1 VRTHNCFAAP
11 KFVWRLTLLCILAMV
26 ISFTASGQT
35 VTRIT
40 GRITDQTGAVIP
52 KATVTAHN
60 ELTNQD
66 VVTITTS
73 TGDFTF
79 TNIRPGLYDVVA
91 TAPRFGTTTE
101 NAIHLVLD
109 ATVTVNLSLKPGSDK
124 QNITVYADEVQLD
137 QSKPDRGEVFN
148 AEEIDNAPLNGN
160 NPLSIAATQ
169 PGVVYEGAQKWQ
181 RPFDNYNMNLF
192 SANGQDATGNDFQID
207 GTPDNAIAWG
217 TKSIAAAPPAAS
229 ISEMRVITN
238 PYDAQYGHTGGA
250 VFDMVT
256 KYGTNNFHGQIFE
269 NMRRTWLRANTHLAD
284 TTGAAKG
291 KSWVDQYGFETDGP
305 LRIPHYYNGTDKT
318 FFTLQ
323 YEGYRSGNP
332 LTELDSVPPL
342 SPGSTTESVAAT
354 GDFSADYY
362 YDNGSNLSTIIYDN
376 HTFDNTV
383 NGVGVARDPFTDNII
398 PTSRLNATAQKILSY
413 YPLPNYTTPAGSNW
427 GIDNHLAVAQESDT
441 NKSVIARV
449 DQNFGPKDKAY
460 LRFLWNKH
468 FEYDPYTGITG
479 AGKEGLALIRQN
491 DSFSA
496 DWTHTF
502 SPKLLLDFH
511 LSYNRYVDNQKFGDS
526 PFDLTN
532 LGWPSTY
539 NSTMP
544 MTTFPEIAMSEYTY
558 LGATSGPRETITNS
572 VGGLPTLTWL
582 HGAHTVKVGIDFR
595 LMHNSAYQAG
605 MSSGEL
611 YVARQWTQAHWW
623 YWGGYAEG
631 NSWASLLTGTADS
644 GYVNDDDK
652 LNVSF
657 PYLAAYLQDD
667 WKVTKRLT
675 VNLGV
680 RYDLQFPPT
689 ERHNQTVTD
698 FDTTSINP
706 VNATVASSL
715 PTGVTLLGGNTYA
728 GVNGNPR
735 TFFNLDL
742 LTLQPR
748 VGFNFAVDSKTV
760 VRGGIGTSY
769 STYSGYGNDQGFNQ
783 STSYDASDNNA
794 IWPNENVADP
804 FPTIQKPTGSSLGL
818 ATEVGDSFTVSNRNF
833 VSPGV
838 LNYSLG
844 VERQL
849 NSHTTVDLSFVG
861 SKGYH
866 LDSTDNI
873 NHISEGFASQCNLEN
888 GASYTTYE
896 NCITYPSSDSDL
908 SSNPEWVS
916 NPFKGVTAFETAGNG
931 LSYYT
936 NSYLSASV
944 YTRPFPEFG
953 DITQAEQ
960 NQGQSVYNSVQL
972 VVTHRWN
979 NALTFHGSYVRSKLT
994 DKGGYADTI
1003 YRIRLHYLDL
1013 GDRPNRYTF
1022 NGVWHLPVGR
1032 GRRFMANSNRL
1043 VDAAIGGWSLS
1054 PIYIWQNGVPEGI
1067 GLEAVKKQHS
1077 SHHREILNGAHVIR
1091 GSGHCVEWYNPNDN
1105 YNLAFASGSNTTGC
1119 TLGDPDF
1126 IVRPS
1131 YAAVQDYPYPGI
1143 REPNY
1148 QQMDVSLS
1156 KTFVI
1161 TSKTKLDFRMDAYNA
1176 LNHPTWDE
1184 GYNLDTSSSYFG
1196 TIDMDT
1202 TAQSNQPRDVQLSA
1216 KFIW

>member
-1 VRTHNCFAAP
+1 MRTHNCFAVP
-11 KFVWRLTLLCILAMV
+11 KLVWSSTLLFLLAMV
-26 ISFTASGQT
+26 FSFTASGQT

-52 KATVTAHN
+52 KATITARN
-60 ELTNQD
+60 ELTNQS
-66 VVTITTS
+66 VVTATTS
-73 TGDFTF
+73 TGDYTF
-79 TNIRPGLYDVVA
+79 TNIRSGLYDVSA
-91 TAPRFGTTTE
+91 TAPGFGTATE
-101 NAIHLVLD
+101 NAVHLVLD

-124 QNITVYADEVQLD
+124 ENVTVYADEVQLD

-148 AEEIDNAPLNGN
+148 AEEIENAPLNGN

-169 PGVVYEGAQKWQ
+169 PGVIYSGQQQWQ

-192 SANGQDATGNDFQID
+192 SANGQAADGNDFQID
-207 GTPDNAIAWG
+207 GTPDNAVAWG
-217 TKSIAAAPPAAS
+217 ARSIAAAPPAAS
-229 ISEMRVITN
+229 IAEMRIITN

-256 KYGTNNFHGQIFE
+256 KYGTNNNHGQIFE
-269 NMRRTWLRANTHLAD
+269 NMRRTWLRANSHFAD
-284 TTGAAKG
+284 FTGAAKG
-291 KSWVDQYGFETDGP
+291 KSWVDQYGFEADGP
-305 LRIPHYYNGTDKT
+305 VRVPHFYNGTDKT

-323 YEGYRSGNP
+323 YEGYRSGSP
-332 LTELDSVPPL
+332 QTYLDSVLPM
-342 SPGSTTESVAAT
+342 SPGSTTQTVAET

-362 YDNGSNLSTIIYDN
+362 YDGTCNCNLPTTIYDN
-376 HTFDNTV
+376 HTFNGPDV
-383 NGVGVARDPFTDNII
+383 NGVGTSRQPFTGNII
-398 PTSRLNATAQKILSY
+398 PKDRLNTAAQKILSY
-413 YPLPNYTTPAGSNW
+413 SPKPNYTTPATLNW
-427 GIDNHLAVAQESDT
+427 GLENHLAQVQEHDT
-441 NKSVIARV
+441 NKSVVARV
-449 DQNFGPKDKAY
+449 DHNFGPKDKAY

-468 FEYDPYTGITG
+468 FEYDPYNGIPG
-479 AGKEGLALIRQN
+479 AAKEGLDLIRQN

-502 SPKLLLDFH
+502 SPTLLLDFH
-511 LSYNRYVDNQKFGDS
+511 LSYNRYVDNQKFGDT

-532 LGWPSTY
+532 LGWPSSY
-539 NSTMP
+539 NTDMP
-544 MTTFPEIAMSEYTY
+544 MSTFPEIKLSEYTY

-582 HGAHTVKVGIDFR
+582 HGAHTVKIGIDYR
-595 LMHNSAYQAG
+595 LMHNSAFQAG

-623 YWGGYAEG
+623 YWGGWAEG

-657 PYLAAYLQDD
+657 PYLGTYLQDD

-680 RYDLQFPPT
+680 RYDLQFPPK

-706 VNATVASSL
+706 VNATVAANL
-715 PTGVTLLGGNTYA
+715 PTGVTLLGGNSYA

-748 VGFNFAVDSKTV
+748 VGFNFAVNSKTV

-783 STSYDASDNNA
+783 TTNYDASDNNA
-794 IWPNENVADP
+794 IWPNENIANP
-804 FPTIQKPTGSSLGL
+804 FPIIQKPTGATLGL
-818 ATEVGDSFTVSNRNF
+818 ATDLGEGFQVSNRNF

-849 NSHTTVDLSFVG
+849 NSHTTVDVSFVG

-866 LDSTDNI
+866 LDSSDNI

-888 GASYTTYE
+888 GASGATYT
-896 NCITYPSSDSDL
+896 NCIKASTDG
-908 SSNPEWVS
+908 SNPEWVA
-916 NPFKGVTAFETAGNG
+916 NPFKGVAAFSAANN
-931 LSYYT
+931 SYY
-936 NSYLSASV
+936 NDSYLSASI

-960 NQGQSVYNSVQL
+960 NQGENFYNSVQL

-1003 YRIRLHYLDL
+1003 YRIPLHFLDL

-1032 GRRFMANSNRL
+1032 GRSYLANSNRL

-1054 PIYIWQNGVPEGI
+1054 PIYIWQNGTPEGI
-1067 GLEAVKKQHS
+1067 GLEVVKKQHS
-1077 SHHREILNGAHVIR
+1077 GHHREVLNGVPVIR
-1091 GSGHCVEWYNPNDN
+1091 GAGHCVERYNPDDN
-1105 YNLAFASGSNTTGC
+1105 YQLEFATGSYTAGC

-1126 IVRPS
+1126 IVRPDQ
-1131 YAAVQDYPYPGI
+1131 YAATKDYSYPGI
-1143 REPNY
+1143 RQPSY

-1156 KTFVI
+1156 KTFAI
-1161 TSKTKLDFRMDAYNA
+1161 TSKTKIDFRMDAYNA
-1176 LNHPTWDE
+1176 LNHPTWDV
-1184 GYNLDTSSSYFG
+1184 GYDTGYASSFFG
-1196 TIDMDT
+1196 TINLNT

-1216 KFIW
+1216 KFLW

>member
-1 VRTHNCFAAP
+1 VKNFKWSAQSLIVVA
-11 KFVWRLTLLCILAMV
+11 FLALMALV
-26 ISFTASGQT
+26 VCHTASAQT

-52 KATVTAHN
+52 KAKVTAHN

-66 VVTITTS
+66 VGTVTTS

-79 TNIRPGLYDVVA
+79 TNIRPGLYDVAA
-91 TAPRFGTTTE
+91 TAPGFDTASET
-101 NAIHLVLD
+101 AIHVVLD
-109 ATVTVNLSLKPGSDK
+109 ATVTVKLKLQPGAASESV
-124 QNITVYADEVQLD
+124 TVHADEIQLD
-137 QSKPDRGEVFN
+137 QSRPDRGEVFN
-148 AEEIDNAPLNGN
+148 AEEIENAPLNGN
-160 NPLSIAATQ
+160 NPISIAATQ
-169 PGVVYEGAQKWQ
+169 PGVVYGGAQKWQ

-192 SANGQDATGNDFQID
+192 SANGQAADGNDFQID
-207 GTPDNAIAWG
+207 GTPDNAVAWG
-217 TKSIAAAPPAAS
+217 TRSIAAAPPAAS
-229 ISEMRVITN
+229 ISEMRIITN

-256 KYGTNNFHGQIFE
+256 KYGTNDFHGQIYE
-269 NMRRTWLRANTHLAD
+269 NMRRTWLRANTHLSDATD
-284 TTGAAKG
+284 AAKG
-291 KSWVDQYGFETDGP
+291 KSWVDQYGFEADGP

-342 SPGSTTESVAAT
+342 SPGSTTESVAKT
-354 GDFSADYY
+354 GDFSDDYY

-376 HTFDNTV
+376 NTYDY
-383 NGVGVARDPFTDNII
+383 NGVSDAREPFANNAI
-398 PTSRLNATAQKILSY
+398 PTNRLNASAQAILSY
-413 YPLPNYTTPAGSNW
+413 YPLPNHTTPTGSNW
-427 GIDNHLAVAQESDT
+427 GIDNHLAVTQESDT

-449 DQNFGPKDKAY
+449 DHTFGPKDKAY

-468 FEYDPYTGITG
+468 FEYDPYTGIEG
-479 AGKEGLALIRQN
+479 AAKQGLDLIRQN

-496 DWTHTF
+496 DWVHTF
-502 SPKLLLDFH
+502 SPRLLLDFH
-511 LSYNRYVDNQKFGDS
+511 LSYNRYVDNQKFGAT
-526 PFDLTN
+526 PFDMTN
-532 LGWPSTY
+532 LGWPSSY

-544 MTTFPEIAMSEYTY
+544 MTTFPEIELSEYTY
-558 LGATSGPRETITNS
+558 LGASSGPRETITNA
-572 VGGLPTLTWL
+572 VGGLPTLTWMR
-582 HGAHTVKVGIDFR
+582 GAHIVKVGVDYR

-605 MSSGEL
+605 WSAGEL
-611 YVARQWTQAHWW
+611 YVARQWTQKHWD

-644 GYVNDDDK
+644 GTVNDDDK

-657 PYLAAYLQDD
+657 PYFAAYLQDD

-680 RYDLQFPPT
+680 RYDLQFPPK

-698 FDTTSINP
+698 FDTTSVNP
-706 VNATVASSL
+706 VNATVSSLL
-715 PTGVTLLGGNTYA
+715 PTGITLLGGNTYA

-735 TFFNLDL
+735 TFFNLDTL
-742 LTLQPR
+742 VLQPR
-748 VGFNFAVDSKTV
+748 VGFNFAVDPKTV
-760 VRGGIGTSY
+760 IRGGIGTSY

-783 STSYDASDNNA
+783 ATSYDASDDSAYTPKN
-794 IWPNENVADP
+794 NVADP
-804 FPTIQKPTGSSLGL
+804 FPSIQKPTGATLGL
-818 ATEVGDSFTVSNRNF
+818 ATEVGDAFSVSNRNF

-844 VERQL
+844 IERQL

-861 SKGYH
+861 SKGFH
-866 LDSTDNI
+866 LDSSDDI
-873 NHISEGFASQCNLEN
+873 NHISEQFSRQCNMED
-888 GASYTTYE
+888 GATYTTYK
-896 NCITYPSSDSDL
+896 NCITYPTSASIL
-908 SSNPEWVS
+908 ASNPEYVS

-931 LSYYT
+931 SSYYT
-936 NSYLSASV
+936 NSYVSASI
-944 YTRPFPEFG
+944 YSRPFPEFG
-953 DITQAEQ
+953 AITQAEQ
-960 NQGQSVYNSVQL
+960 NQGSNVYNSVQV

-994 DKGGYADTI
+994 DKGGYADTV
-1003 YRIRLHYLDL
+1003 YRIPLHYLDL
-1013 GDRPNRYTF
+1013 GDRPNRFTF

-1032 GRRFMANSNRL
+1032 GRTLLANSNHL
-1043 VDAAIGGWSLS
+1043 IDAVVGGWSLS
-1054 PIYIWQNGVPEGI
+1054 PIYIWQSGTPEGI
-1067 GLEAVKKQHS
+1067 GLEVVKKQNS
-1077 SHHREILNGAHVIR
+1077 SHHREMLNGAHVIR
-1091 GSGHCVEWYNPNDN
+1091 GMGHCVEWYNPDDN

-1131 YAAVQDYPYPGI
+1131 YAAVKDYPYPGI
-1143 REPNY
+1143 REPAY
-1148 QQMDVSLS
+1148 QQLDVSLS

-1161 TSKTKLDFRMDAYNA
+1161 TNKTKLDFRMDAYNA
-1176 LNHPTWDE
+1176 PNHPTWST
-1184 GYNLDTSSSYFG
+1184 GYNTDTSSSYFG
-1196 TIDMDT
+1196 TIDLDT
-1202 TAQSNQPRDVQLSA
+1202 TEQSNQPRDVQISA